1 MTRNINF
8 LIIFFFWP
16 QRYEKAGEKPNLFV
30 FFLSIGLALEIICY
44 LCSQIMSIMRFLK
57 DWTLPVAIA
66 VGSIAYLVFYWVPQL
81 DAAGDMLGEVVD
93 TIFPMMVF
101 CTLFSTFCRVDFH
114 QMRPHRW
121 HVGVLLAQV
130 LLVALNVWI
139 IFCVEASHSQK
150 ILWESV
156 LTCII
161 GPTATAAP
169 VVTAKIGGNINTM
182 TAFVVISSFASAFM
196 IPAVFPL
203 LERGGNLT
211 FWSAFLII
219 LEKLAMVLVAPLAL
233 GWFMQ
238 HYVKKICAWI
248 VSIPD
253 LSFYLWSVQLSITS
267 GVTVRNIVH
276 SEAGLP
282 VLLMIA
288 VMSLILCFVLFLV
301 GRSIGRHLGEEIN
314 SGQALFQKN
323 TALSIWVAYTYLN
336 PIASVGAGC
345 YVLWQNIINSLE
357 LWEFRR
363 KQTITT

>member
-1 MTRNINF
+1 M
-8 LIIFFFWP
+8 
-16 QRYEKAGEKPNLFV
+16 
-30 FFLSIGLALEIICY
+30 
-44 LCSQIMSIMRFLK
+44 MSIKQFVK

-66 VGSIAYLVFYWVPQL
+66 VGTIVYLLFYWVPCL
-81 DAAGDMLGEVVD
+81 DAAGETLGSVVD
-93 TIFPMMVF
+93 TVFPMMVF
-101 CTLFSTFCRVDFH
+101 CTLFSTFCRIDFH

-121 HVGVLLAQV
+121 HVGVLVAQL

-139 IFCVEASHSQK
+139 IFCVEANLWQK
-150 ILWESV
+150 VLWESV

-161 GPTATAAP
+161 GPAATAAP

-182 TAFVVISSFASAFM
+182 TAFVVISSFASALM

-203 LERGGNLT
+203 LERGAQIDFLT
-211 FWSAFLII
+211 AFFVILQKLFVVLI
-219 LEKLAMVLVAPLAL
+219 MPLFL

-238 HYVKKICAWI
+238 HYAKRVCAWI

-253 LSFYLWSVQLSITS
+253 LSFYLWAVQLSVTS

-276 SEAGLP
+276 CEAGLP
-282 VLLMIA
+282 LLLMIA
-288 VMSLILCFVLFLV
+288 VLSLCLCFVLFLI
-301 GRSIGRHLGEEIN
+301 GRSIGRHLGEETN

-336 PIASVGAGC
+336 PVASVGAGC

-357 LWEFRR
+357 LWEYR
-363 KQTITT
+363 KKQSNKL

>member
-1 MTRNINF
+1 MNVK
-8 LIIFFFWP
+8 
-16 QRYEKAGEKPNLFV
+16 Q
-30 FFLSIGLALEIICY
+30 
-44 LCSQIMSIMRFLK
+44 FLK

-66 VGSIAYLVFYWVPQL
+66 VGTVVYLLFYWVPWL
-81 DAAGDMLGEVVD
+81 DTAGDALGEVVD
-93 TIFPMMVF
+93 TVFPMMVF
-101 CTLFSTFCRVDFH
+101 CTLFSTFCRIDFH

-121 HVGVLLAQV
+121 QFGVLAAQV
-130 LLVALNVWI
+130 VLVALNVWL
-139 IFCVEASHSQK
+139 IFCVEANLWQK

-161 GPTATAAP
+161 GPAATACP

-182 TAFVVISSFASAFM
+182 TAFVVLSSFASALM

-203 LERGGNLT
+203 LERGAGLN

-219 LEKLAMVLVAPLAL
+219 LEKLALVLVLPLAL

-238 HYVKKICAWI
+238 HFAKRLCAWI

-253 LSFYLWSVQLSITS
+253 LSFYLWAAQLSVTS

-276 SEAGLP
+276 SEAGLSL
-282 VLLMIA
+282 LLMIA
-288 VMSLILCFVLFLV
+288 LLSLLLCFVLFLV
-301 GRSIGRHLGEEIN
+301 GRSVGRHLGEEIN
-314 SGQALFQKN
+314 SGQASFQKN

-336 PIASVGAGC
+336 PMSSVGAGC

-357 LWEFRR
+357 LWEYRR
-363 KQTITT
+363 KVNHQKQI

>member
-1 MTRNINF
+1 MVDI
-8 LIIFFFWP
+8 
-16 QRYEKAGEKPNLFV
+16 K
-30 FFLSIGLALEIICY
+30 
-44 LCSQIMSIMRFLK
+44 RFLK

-66 VGSIAYLVFYWVPQL
+66 VGTVVYLIFYWVPQL
-81 DAAGDMLGEVVD
+81 DAAGDVLGEVVD
-93 TIFPMMVF
+93 TVFPMMVF

-114 QMRPHRW
+114 QMKPHRW
-121 HVGVLLAQV
+121 HVGVLVAQV

-139 IFCVEASHSQK
+139 IFCVEADLGQK

-182 TAFVVISSFASAFM
+182 TAYVVISSFASALM

-203 LERGGNLT
+203 LERGSQLT
-211 FWSAFLII
+211 FWTAFLII
-219 LEKLAMVLVAPLAL
+219 LEKLAMVLIAPLAL
-233 GWFMQ
+233 GWYMQ
-238 HYVKKICAWI
+238 HFAKRVCAWI

-253 LSFYLWSVQLSITS
+253 LSFYLWAIQLSVTS

-276 SEAGLP
+276 SDAGLP
-282 VLLMIA
+282 LLLMIA
-288 VMSLILCFVLFLV
+288 VLSLALCFVLFLI
-301 GRSIGRHLGEEIN
+301 GRSIGRHLGDVID

-336 PIASVGAGC
+336 PVASVGAGC

-357 LWEFRR
+357 LWEYR
-363 KQTITT
+363 KKHTAC

>member
-1 MTRNINF
+1 MVDI
-8 LIIFFFWP
+8 
-16 QRYEKAGEKPNLFV
+16 K
-30 FFLSIGLALEIICY
+30 
-44 LCSQIMSIMRFLK
+44 RFLK

-66 VGSIAYLVFYWVPQL
+66 VGTVVYLIFYWVPQL
-81 DAAGDMLGEVVD
+81 DAAGDVLGEVVD
-93 TIFPMMVF
+93 TVFPMMVF

-114 QMRPHRW
+114 QMKPHRW
-121 HVGVLLAQV
+121 HVGVLVAQV

-139 IFCVEASHSQK
+139 IFCVEADLGQK

-182 TAFVVISSFASAFM
+182 TAYVVISSFASALM

-203 LERGGNLT
+203 LERGSQLT
-211 FWSAFLII
+211 FWTAFLII
-219 LEKLAMVLVAPLAL
+219 LEKLVMVLIAPLAL
-233 GWFMQ
+233 GWYMQ
-238 HYVKKICAWI
+238 HFAKRVCARI

-253 LSFYLWSVQLSITS
+253 LSFYLWAIQLSVTS

-276 SEAGLP
+276 SDAGLP
-282 VLLMIA
+282 LLLMIA
-288 VMSLILCFVLFLV
+288 VLSLALCFVLFLI
-301 GRSIGRHLGEEIN
+301 GRSIGRHLGDVID

-336 PIASVGAGC
+336 PVASVGAGC

-357 LWEFRR
+357 LWEYR
-363 KQTITT
+363 KKHTAC